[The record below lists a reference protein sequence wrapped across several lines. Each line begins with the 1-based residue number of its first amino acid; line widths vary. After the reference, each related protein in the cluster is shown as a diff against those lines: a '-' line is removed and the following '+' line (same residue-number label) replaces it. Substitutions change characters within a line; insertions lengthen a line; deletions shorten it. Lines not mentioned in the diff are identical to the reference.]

1 MSNDRHAR
9 WGAATGFG
17 FVILSAIAFAW
28 LIGANVPK
36 LDDPATDW
44 QAYFTDHQDRIQAGV
59 ALASVSLLFFI
70 WFLGS
75 VRAALAAAEGGN
87 GRLAAVA
94 YGGGLGMAAFFIVAL
109 TATAAAAYRPT
120 ELDPNLTR
128 ALNDMAVLTGGPAAA
143 AIAAFFGATA
153 IVGYRHKAVPA
164 PVAGF
169 CALAAITAPLGFG
182 IVETDSGAF
191 AGDGALGLFLPLAT
205 FILGFLALSWAL
217 YRQAPN

>member
-1 MSNDRHAR
+1 MPDRHAR
-9 WGAATGFG
+9 WGAATGFL
-17 FVILSAIAFAW
+17 FVILSVVAFAG
-28 LIGANVPK
+28 LIGPNVPK

-44 QAYFTDHQDRIQAGV
+44 QTYFTDHQDRIQAGV
-59 ALASVSLLFFI
+59 ALASVSVFFLI

-87 GRLAAVA
+87 GRLTSVA
-94 YGGGLGMAAFFIVAL
+94 YGGGLGMVAFFVVAMTL
-109 TATAAAAYRPT
+109 TAAAAYRPGD
-120 ELDPNLTR
+120 LDPNLTR
-128 ALNDMAVLTGGPAAA
+128 ALNDAAILSGGPTAA
-143 AIAAFFGATA
+143 AIMAFFGATA

-182 IVETDSGAF
+182 IVETESGAF
-191 AGDGALGLFLPLAT
+191 AGDGVLGLYLPLLT
-205 FILGFLALSWAL
+205 FTVGFVALSIAL